1 MSNLKQNFY
10 KYVTNPIAKVLDF
23 VNIPKQLELRK
34 RRKEI
39 AWQNK
44 KDYIGTTVKV
54 LMDEDVQDM
63 MNKGLPPHP
72 LILPLMIIHNIEKAE
87 GMFAEKKKNGDF
99 DELNI
104 MLK

>member
-1 MSNLKQNFY
+1 MNMKQIFY
-10 KYVTNPIAKVLDF
+10 TVVTNPIAKILDF
-23 VNIPKQLELRK
+23 VNIPKQIELKK

-39 AWQNK
+39 AWKNK
-44 KDYIGTTVKV
+44 KDYIETTVNV
-54 LMDEDVQDM
+54 LMETDIQEM
-63 MNKGLPPHP
+63 INKRLPPHP
-72 LILPLMIIHNIEKAE
+72 LILPLMIMKNIDKAE

>member
-1 MSNLKQNFY
+1 MNMKQIFY
-10 KYVTNPIAKVLDF
+10 TVVTNPIAKVLDF

-39 AWQNK
+39 AWKNK
-44 KDYIGTTVKV
+44 KDYIETTVNV
-54 LMDEDVQDM
+54 LMEKEVQDM
-63 MNKGLPPHP
+63 ISKGIPPHP
-72 LILPLMIIHNIEKAE
+72 LILPLMIMHNIDKAE

-104 MLK
+104 MVK

>member
-1 MSNLKQNFY
+1 MNMKQIFY
-10 KYVTNPIAKVLDF
+10 TVVTNPIAKVLDF
-23 VNIPKQLELRK
+23 VNIPKRIELKK

-39 AWQNK
+39 AWKNK
-44 KDYIGTTVKV
+44 KDYIETTVNV
-54 LMDEDVQDM
+54 LMEKDIQEM
-63 MNKGLPPHP
+63 INKGLPPHT
-72 LILPLMIIHNIEKAE
+72 LILPLMIMHNIDKAE

>member
-1 MSNLKQNFY
+1 MNMKQIFY
-10 KYVTNPIAKVLDF
+10 TVVTNPIAKILDF

-39 AWQNK
+39 AWKNK
-44 KDYIGTTVKV
+44 KDYIETTVNV
-54 LMDEDVQDM
+54 LMEKEVQDM
-63 MNKGLPPHP
+63 INKGIPPHP
-72 LILPLMIIHNIEKAE
+72 LILPLMIMHNIDKAE

-104 MLK
+104 MVK

>member
-1 MSNLKQNFY
+1 MNMKQIFY
-10 KYVTNPIAKVLDF
+10 TVVTNPIAKVLDF
-23 VNIPKQLELRK
+23 VNIPKRIELKK

-39 AWQNK
+39 AWKNK
-44 KDYIGTTVKV
+44 KDYIETTVNV
-54 LMDEDVQDM
+54 LMETDIQEM
-63 MNKGLPPHP
+63 INRGLAPHP
-72 LILPLMIIHNIEKAE
+72 LILPLMIMHNIDKAE

>member
-1 MSNLKQNFY
+1 MNMKQIFY
-10 KYVTNPIAKVLDF
+10 TVVTNPIAKVLDF
-23 VNIPKQLELRK
+23 VNIPKRIELKK

-39 AWQNK
+39 AWKNK
-44 KDYIGTTVKV
+44 KDYIETTVNV
-54 LMDEDVQDM
+54 LMETDIQEM
-63 MNKGLPPHP
+63 INKGLPPHP
-72 LILPLMIIHNIEKAE
+72 LILPLMIMKNIDKAE